1 VDGALALLLVY
12 PGGGRLLVA
21 LPFTLGMVVP
31 VVFRRTYPVAAFA
44 AVIAVGAPHKGD
56 AKTRFP
62 ADAPDLAASLA
73 CRYDY

>member
-1 VDGALALLLVY
+1 
-12 PGGGRLLVA
+12 VA
-21 LPFTLGMVVP
+21 PE
-31 VVFRRTYPVAAFA
+31 
-44 AVIAVGAPHKGD
+44 GD